1 MTTMPER
8 TATLTGLIA
17 QRIRSRMGW
26 LNIRQREL
34 AKRLGENDQWVSVR
48 INGKVT
54 LDVNELHRFAKAL
67 EVGISELLPTD
78 EEAAR
83 AVTGHAAIP
92 RYLDLT
98 VRPDRPA
105 DNRPAG
111 RPLAIVTTGTT
122 RTARLPRG
130 RRPRG

>member
-67 EVGISELLPTD
+67 EVGISELLPSD

-83 AVTGHAAIP
+83 AVTIGPAIP
-92 RYLDLT
+92 RYLDVA

-105 DNRPAG
+105 DNRPSG
-111 RPLAIVTTGTT
+111 KPGTGIG

-130 RRPRG
+130 RRPAA